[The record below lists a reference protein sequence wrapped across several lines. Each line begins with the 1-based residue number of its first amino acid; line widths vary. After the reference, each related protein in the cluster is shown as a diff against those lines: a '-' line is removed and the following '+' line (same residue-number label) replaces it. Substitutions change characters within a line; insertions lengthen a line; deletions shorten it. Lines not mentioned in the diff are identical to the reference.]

1 MSSTLLLALVISLT
15 LNGIFFAIAY
25 RLKTDKLTDITY
37 SLSFIFIGL
46 FAYSRSSHKSFET
59 IGTALI
65 LIWSLR
71 LGGFLL
77 YRVIK
82 NGKDRR
88 FDGMRESFTRFAKF
102 WVGQAVVAWVL
113 MVPAILAFSGS
124 KDLSVISIVGV
135 IIWLIGL
142 IFESMADFQKYKF
155 RLEPKNKDKWIG
167 SGVWSLSR
175 HPNYFGEM
183 LIWVG
188 VYLYTFPVLNSM
200 VRVLC
205 LISPV
210 LIIVLL
216 RYGSGIPILE
226 KSADKR
232 WGDNTKYIEY
242 KRKTNLLIPSF
253 KKHNLGKI

>member
-1 MSSTLLLALVISLT
+1 MLSTLLLALVISLI

-25 RLKTDKLTDITY
+25 RLKTDKFTDITY
-37 SLSFIFIGL
+37 SLSFIIIAL
-46 FAYSRSSHKSFET
+46 FAYSRSSHRSFET
-59 IGTALI
+59 IGTILV
-65 LIWSLR
+65 LIWAIR

-88 FDGMRESFTRFAKF
+88 FDGMRESFIKFAKF
-102 WVGQAVVAWVL
+102 WLGQAVVAWVL
-113 MVPAILAFSGS
+113 MVPAILAFSGN
-124 KDLSVISIVGV
+124 KDLSAICIVGV
-135 IIWLIGL
+135 VIWLIGL
-142 IFESMADFQKYKF
+142 IFESLADFQKYKF
-155 RLEPKNKDKWIG
+155 RLDQKNKDKWIE

-175 HPNYFGEM
+175 HPNYFGEI

-188 VYLYTFPVLNSM
+188 VYLYAFPALGPVA
-200 VRVLC
+200 RILC

-226 KSADKR
+226 KSADKK
-232 WGDNTKYIEY
+232 WGDNPKYIEY
-242 KRKTNLLIPSF
+242 KRRTNLLIPF
-253 KKHNLGKI
+253 VK